1 MGPAA
6 PLENRDVTQAP
17 VNIAIVGATGYTGR
31 ELIALLLAHP
41 HAQVK
46 RLYAIDNIGK
56 PVGEVF
62 GQFDGLLDLVIEEP
76 DYDTLVAECPVAFLC
91 LPHAKAMDVGAQLHA
106 RGVKVIDF
114 SADYRLKD
122 IAVYEATYAT
132 KHTHPDLV
140 AEAVYGLPE
149 LHRDAIA
156 GATLLA
162 NPGCYPTGAVLSV
175 APLLRRRLVDPT
187 RIIFDSKSGVSGAG
201 RTPNPKTVFSECN
214 ENVEAYG
221 VGVHRHQPEIEQECS
236 LLFGQALA
244 VHFTPHLVP
253 MTRGILTTAYVE
265 LVRDTTPDEVHAAY
279 AGDYG
284 AEPLIGLL
292 PFGRYPRTADVWGTN
307 RCRVG
312 LYVKGRRVVAVS
324 AIDNLIKGASGQAV
338 QCFNLMCGFD
348 ETEALLR

>member
-1 MGPAA
+1 M
-6 PLENRDVTQAP
+6 TQET

-41 HAQVK
+41 HACIK

-62 GQFDGLLDLVIEEP
+62 GQFDGLLDLTIEEP
-76 DYDTLVAECPVAFLC
+76 DTAALVDECPVAFLC
-91 LPHAKAMDVGAQLHA
+91 LPHATAMDVGAQLHA
-106 RGVKVIDF
+106 QGVKVIDF

-122 IAVYEATYAT
+122 VAVYEATYRT
-132 KHTHPDLV
+132 THRHPELV

-149 LHRDAIA
+149 LHREELA
-156 GATLLA
+156 GATLVA
-162 NPGCYPTGAVLSV
+162 NPGCYPTGAVLAV
-175 APLLRRRLVDPT
+175 APLLRRKLVDPA

-201 RTPNPKTVFSECN
+201 RTPNPRTVFSECN
-214 ENVEAYG
+214 ESVEAYG

-236 LLFGQALA
+236 RLFGEKLS

-265 LVRDTTPDEVHAAY
+265 LTQDMTPDDVHAVY
-279 AGDYG
+279 AEDYSG
-284 AEPLIGLL
+284 EPLVGLL
-292 PFGRYPRTADVWGTN
+292 PLGRYPRTADVSGTN

-312 LYVKGRRVVAVS
+312 LYVKSRRVVAIS

-338 QCFNLMCGFD
+338 QCFNLICGFD

>member
-6 PLENRDVTQAP
+6 PLENETVTETTL
-17 VNIAIVGATGYTGR
+17 NIAIVGATGYTGR

-41 HAQVK
+41 HARIT
-46 RLYAIDNIGK
+46 RLYAVDNIGA

-62 GQFDGLLDLVIEEP
+62 GQFDGLLDLTIEEP
-76 DYDTLVAECPVAFLC
+76 DYTTLVAECPVAFLC
-91 LPHAKAMDVGAQLHA
+91 LPHAKAMDVAAQLHA
-106 RGVKVIDF
+106 QDVRVIDF

-122 IAVYEATYAT
+122 VALYEATYGT
-132 KHTHPDLV
+132 EHTHPDLV

-149 LHRDAIA
+149 LHRDEIA
-156 GATLLA
+156 GATLVA
-162 NPGCYPTGAVLSV
+162 NPGCYPTGAVLAV
-175 APLLRRRLVDPT
+175 APLLRRKLVDPA
-187 RIIFDSKSGVSGAG
+187 RLIFDSKSGVSGAG
-201 RTPNPKTVFSECN
+201 RTPNPRTVFAECN
-214 ENVEAYG
+214 ESVEAYG

-236 LLFGQALA
+236 LLFGEALA

-265 LVRDTTPDEVHAAY
+265 LVRDMTPDEVHAVY
-279 AGDYG
+279 GDDYNS
-284 AEPLIGLL
+284 EPLVGLL
-292 PFGRYPRTADVWGTN
+292 PLGRYPRTADVAGTN

-312 LYVKGRRVVAVS
+312 LYVKGRRVVAIS

>member
-1 MGPAA
+1 VADKTINVA
-6 PLENRDVTQAP
+6 V
-17 VNIAIVGATGYTGR
+17 VGATGYTGR
-31 ELIALLLAHP
+31 ELIAILLQHP
-41 HAQVK
+41 HARIK
-46 RLYAIDNIGK
+46 RLYAIDNIGA

-62 GQFDGLLDLVIEEP
+62 GQFDGLLELAIEAP

-91 LPHAKAMDVGAQLHA
+91 LPHAKAMDVAADLHA

-114 SADYRLKD
+114 SADYRLRD
-122 IAVYEATYAT
+122 VAVYERTYAT
-132 KHTHPDLV
+132 KHTHPELI
-140 AEAVYGLPE
+140 ERAVYGLPE
-149 LHRDAIA
+149 LYRDEIV
-156 GATLLA
+156 GASLVA
-162 NPGCYPTGAVLSV
+162 NPGCYPTGAVLAV
-175 APLLRRRLVDPT
+175 APLLRRKLVDPG

-214 ENVEAYG
+214 ESVEAYG

-236 LLFGQALA
+236 RLFGAPPGAAPGGALA

-265 LVRDTTPDEVHAAY
+265 LADRMSAEAVHALY
-279 AGDYG
+279 AEDYER
-284 AEPLIGLL
+284 EPLVGLL
-292 PFGRYPRTADVWGTN
+292 PLGRYPRTADVAGTN
-307 RCRVG
+307 RCRIG
-312 LYVKGRRVVAVS
+312 LYASGRRVVAIS